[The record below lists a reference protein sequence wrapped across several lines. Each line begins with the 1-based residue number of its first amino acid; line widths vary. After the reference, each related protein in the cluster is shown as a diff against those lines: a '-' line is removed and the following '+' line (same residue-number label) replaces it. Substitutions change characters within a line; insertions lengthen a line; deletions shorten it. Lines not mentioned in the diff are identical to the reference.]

1 MFPIIS
7 VNLRAIPFHITLL
20 VAIVPRSLIYT

>member
-1 MFPIIS
+1 

-20 VAIVPRSLIYT
+20 VASVSRGLIYT